1 MANIIKKAE
10 VIVTRVWNY
19 VTRDVWRVDLSASKQ
34 SRFGLDNIT
43 RILFLA
49 GRGYVDNKLSLMA
62 SALTYFT
69 LLSFVPFLSLILGI
83 AKGFDAQEY
92 LQAELINQFP
102 GQSEVLNLAFDLV
115 DSVLSYATKG
125 VVVGIGIVFIIWSL
139 WAIVSN
145 IERSFNMVWQISK
158 GRSFYRKFTDL
169 LAALFI
175 LPILLIVSFGV
186 TIYLKTAIDS
196 SPILSA
202 LSPVMNVLVKCI
214 PYFLSFLL
222 FTVMYI
228 IIPNTKVKLP
238 NALLGGLLAGIA
250 YQAFQYLYIN
260 GQLWVNRYNAIYGSF
275 AALPLL
281 LLWLQLTWTIVL
293 FGAEIT
299 YAAQNLRNYLFERES
314 KNISH
319 RYRHFFTILMMS
331 VVCKRFEQGLSP
343 LSDEEISEQ
352 YHIPIGIVKRQL
364 DLLCEVGLLSEA
376 NNSKDDRVK
385 VYQPAMDIHQI
396 SVGLIWQKL
405 FEHGVEDFKMNPDEE
420 YPTQWHAL
428 IDMENSQILKGG
440 ECLVKD
446 L

>member
-1 MANIIKKAE
+1 MANIIRKAE
-10 VIVTRVWNY
+10 RTATRVWIY
-19 VTRDVWRVDLSASKQ
+19 ITRDIWRVYVSEGEQ
-34 SRFGLDNIT
+34 RRFGLDNII
-43 RILFLA
+43 RILYLA
-49 GRGYVDNKLSLMA
+49 GRGFMDNKLSLTA

-69 LLSFVPFLSLILGI
+69 LLAFVPFLSLILGI

-102 GQSEVLNLAFDLV
+102 GQSEVLNLAFGLV
-115 DSVLSYATKG
+115 DSVLSYASKG
-125 VVVGIGIVFIIWSL
+125 IVVGLGIVFIIWSL
-139 WAIVSN
+139 WSIVSN
-145 IERSFNMVWQISK
+145 IENSFNRIWQISK
-158 GRSFYRKFTDL
+158 GRSFSRRITDL
-169 LAALFI
+169 LATIFV
-175 LPILLIVSFGV
+175 LPIILILTFGV
-186 TIYLKTAIDS
+186 TIYLKTAINT

-214 PYFLSFLL
+214 PYFLSFII

-250 YQAFQYLYIN
+250 FQAFQYLYIN

-299 YAAQNLRNYLFERES
+299 FAAQNIRNFLFEKES
-314 KNISH
+314 RNISQ
-319 RYRHFFTILMMS
+319 RYRYFFTILIMN
-331 VVCKRFEQGLSP
+331 VVCKRFDQGLRA
-343 LSDEEISEQ
+343 LSDDELSSQ

-364 DLLCEVGLLSEA
+364 DLLCDVGLLSEA
-376 NNSKDDRVK
+376 NSSTDDRIR

-396 SVGLIWQKL
+396 SVSLIWRKI
-405 FEHGVEDFKMNPDEE
+405 FEHGTEDFKMNPDER
-420 YPTQWHAL
+420 YPSQWRTL
-428 IDMENSQILKGG
+428 LDMENALMTKGEDILA
-440 ECLVKD
+440 KD

>member
-1 MANIIKKAE
+1 MANIIKKTE
-10 VIVTRVWNY
+10 IIVTRVWTY
-19 VTRDVWRVDLSASKQ
+19 VTRDVWRVDLSASKR
-34 SRFGLDNIT
+34 SRFGLDNII
-43 RILFLA
+43 RIIYLA
-49 GRGYVDNKLSLMA
+49 GRGFLENKLSLMA

-83 AKGFDAQEY
+83 AKGFYAQEY

-102 GQSEVLNLAFDLV
+102 GQSEVLNLAFGLV

-145 IERSFNMVWQISK
+145 IEKSFNMVWQISK
-158 GRSFYRKFTDL
+158 GRNIYRKFTDL

-175 LPILLIVSFGV
+175 LPILLILSFGV

-202 LSPVMNVLVKCI
+202 LSPVMNFLVKSI

-228 IIPNTKVKLP
+228 IVPNTKVKLP
-238 NALLGGLLAGIA
+238 NALLGGLLAGMA

-275 AALPLL
+275 AAIPLL

-293 FGAEIT
+293 FGAEVT
-299 YAAQNLRNYLFERES
+299 FAAQNLKNYLFERES
-314 KNISH
+314 KHISQ
-319 RYRHFFTILMMS
+319 RYRYFFTILIMN
-331 VVCKRFEQGLSP
+331 VVCKRFEQGDKALT
-343 LSDEEISEQ
+343 DEEISEQ

-364 DLLCEVGLLSEA
+364 DMLCEVGLLSEA
-376 NNSKDDRVK
+376 NSSEDDRVQ
-385 VYQPAMDIHQI
+385 VYQPALDIHQI
-396 SVGLIWQKL
+396 SVSLIWQKM
-405 FEHGVEDFKMNPDEE
+405 FEHGVEDFKMNPNEE
-420 YPTQWHAL
+420 YPSQWNAL
-428 IDMENSQILKGG
+428 LDMENALITKGG